1 MVQRLER
8 CLKEGFGEI
17 AVPVQMRAT
26 CGRTERPRRALLYSD
41 IEVWLRLH
49 RIDGRLGNWGFGL
62 SGVDLGIPSFF
73 NSTSNSSPSAGW
85 RTMSDGQFD
94 WGGRLP
100 KSNGGAQRFPQA
112 VWKSAIECKGI
123 RELDCERDIS
133 SRHESGA

>member
-1 MVQRLER
+1 MGDLESGALASGESSLGYHPSSTRLLTPRPE
-8 CLKEGFGEI
+8 
-17 AVPVQMRAT
+17 A
-26 CGRTERPRRALLYSD
+26 GR
-41 IEVWLRLH
+41 
-49 RIDGRLGNWGFGL
+49 
-62 SGVDLGIPSFF
+62 
-73 NSTSNSSPSAGW
+73 